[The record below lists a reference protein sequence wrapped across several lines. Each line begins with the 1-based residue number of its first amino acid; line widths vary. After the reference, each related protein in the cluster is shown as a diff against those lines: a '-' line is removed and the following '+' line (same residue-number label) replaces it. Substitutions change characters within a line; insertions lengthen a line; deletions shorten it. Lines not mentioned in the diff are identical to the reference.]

1 LIPSY
6 IVRSKKGIAMQRLLS
21 GLASL
26 PLLAGVALA
35 AQPVPLN
42 DAQMDAIS
50 AGAETSGGLTLAPAI
65 GAGLGVPSNF
75 LFFVNE
81 TGVQNTGTVIVS
93 ESPVTCTTCY
103 LRNVGSE
110 NFIVSAQFGPIAGG
124 SSFEFHSTV
133 P

>member
-1 LIPSY
+1 
-6 IVRSKKGIAMQRLLS
+6 MQGLLF

-50 AGAETSGGLTLAPAI
+50 AGQVIATSGGLTLAPAV

-81 TGVQNTGTVIVS
+81 AGVQNTGTTIVS
-93 ESPVTCTTCY
+93 ESPIACTTCF

-110 NFIVSAQFGPIAGG
+110 NFIVSAQFGPVAGG